1 MKTTNIM
8 LAGVGGQGLVLTTK
22 IIAEAAFKAGH
33 DVKTNDV
40 VGLSQR
46 GGKIWGS
53 VKYGDQVFSPDILPG
68 RVDFLVAIEP
78 LEGLR
83 YLNELSPDGW
93 ILLNENPIP
102 PTPVLMEKQPYPES
116 EFKAFDD
123 FKKLSINAVAEA
135 EKLGNTKIA
144 NTILIG
150 ALAGKLDIL
159 KEIWISVIEEL
170 VPEKTIEKN
179 LKAFEIGFKWNN
191 SSEK

>member
-1 MKTTNIM
+1 M
-8 LAGVGGQGLVLTTK
+8 LAGVGGQGLVLTTR
-22 IIAEAAFKAGH
+22 IIAETAFKAGY

-53 VKYGDQVFSPDILPG
+53 VKFGDKVFSPDILPG
-68 RVDFLVAIEP
+68 MADFLVAIEP

-83 YLNELSPDGW
+83 HLHELKADGW

-102 PTPVLMEKQPYPES
+102 PTPVLMEKQPYPEI

-123 FKKLSINAVAEA
+123 FKKLSIDAVAEA
-135 EKLGNTKIA
+135 EKLGNPKIA

-150 ALAGKLDIL
+150 VLAGKVHIL
-159 KEIWISVIEEL
+159 KEIWISVIKEL

-179 LKAFEIGFKWNN
+179 LKAFEVGFDWKN
-191 SSEK
+191 EVGK

>member
-1 MKTTNIM
+1 M
-8 LAGVGGQGLVLTTK
+8 LAGVGGQGLVLTTR

-53 VKYGDQVFSPDILPG
+53 VKYGDRVFSPDILPG
-68 RVDFLVAIEP
+68 RADFLVAIEP

-83 YLNELSPDGW
+83 HLHELKADGW

-102 PTPVLMEKQPYPES
+102 PTPVLMEKEPYPEI

-123 FKKLSINAVAEA
+123 FKVFSIDAAREA
-135 EKLGNTKIA
+135 GKLGNPKIA

-150 ALAGKLDIL
+150 ALAGSLDIP

-170 VPEKTIEKN
+170 VPAKTIEKN
-179 LKAFEIGFKWNN
+179 LKAFDIGFKWKH
-191 SSEK
+191 STEK